1 MYAKKGLGGVRL
13 FLGAG
18 TVATLLGL
26 WSALTVHDL
35 QASKDAAALGA
46 NNSAVTT
53 TVNTAPAPSNSAPSR
68 TTTTTVKPVPHTRTH
83 AS

>member
-1 MYAKKGLGGVRL
+1 MKSNERLREVRL

-18 TVATLLGL
+18 TVAMLLGV

-35 QASKDAAALGA
+35 QASKNTAAAA
-46 NNSAVTT
+46 PSSAVTT
-53 TVNTAPAPSNSAPSR
+53 TTANTSPAPRTSVPSR
-68 TTTTTVKPVPHTRTH
+68 TTTTIRPVPHTRTH